1 MKVCIFTGGQIYE
14 ALLEK
19 PCVKDSF
26 VIAADSGYNNARKMS
41 IKPDIL
47 LGDLDS
53 IDKTELKAHELDEI
67 EKIIVPSIKDDTDT
81 QLAVDTAIAR
91 KADEIVIVGGLGG
104 RIDHTLST
112 VFLLEYMLDKGVS
125 GYITDGKNRVRL
137 MKTDGHE
144 ICLCMKREFK
154 YLSLVSLSD
163 ECKGV
168 SISGVFYPLN
178 DTILER
184 KYSYAVSNEITSEL
198 AKITLREGSM
208 LVIESRD

>member
-19 PCVKDSF
+19 LCVKDSF

-154 YLSLVSLSD
+154 YLSLVSLSN